1 MFDNIAI
8 KIKVLANVI
17 FYFWLGVSVI
27 YGLNLIIHEFFLRGL
42 LFLIVGPLSAY
53 VASILVY
60 GFGELIDK
68 TCAIE
73 RLARLPRKQANPTT
87 KSTQATPGKTKFC
100 TICGTSVDGD
110 ANFCTT
116 CGHSLDV

>member
-17 FYFWLGVSVI
+17 FYFGLGVSVI
-27 YGLNLIIHEFFLRGL
+27 YGLNLIIRESFLNGL
-42 LFLIVGPLSAY
+42 LVLIFGPLSAY
-53 VASILVY
+53 VSSILVY

-68 TCAIE
+68 TCSIA
-73 RLARLPRKQANPTT
+73 RLVRLPRKEANSTT

-100 TICGTSVDGD
+100 TMCGTSVDGD